1 MLIGN
6 TTKRPNIESVRRIKK
21 ALRTVLDLPE
31 DAVITV
37 SQLTCLEQDCAPL
50 ETVIGLLRSGE
61 PQLQHKIHKA
71 TDSIV
76 TDDLVLVCKSW
87 GFESFISDFEPFFT

>member
-6 TTKRPNIESVRRIKK
+6 STKRPNIESVRRIKK

-31 DAVITV
+31 DTVMTV
-37 SQLTCLEQDCAPL
+37 SQLACLEQDCAPL

-61 PQLQHKIHKA
+61 PQLQYKIHKA
-71 TDSIV
+71 TDAVESG
-76 TDDLVLVCKSW
+76 DLALASAVW
-87 GFESFISDFEPFFT
+87 GYDTQRSAFEPFFT